1 MRGLPFVAV
10 RAAHSG
16 AVPMKGRALVAAAVC
31 FALWGCKQGAADHLR
46 LAKDQVFEKHPE
58 EGLREYRLALDVLEK
73 DDSAEAQVYR
83 ARALRGA
90 ADVYYLELRDMR
102 KAVEVYRELIQE
114 CPEAPETLEGR
125 IHLAEIL
132 RTHYRDLRGAINEL
146 TAAIARNPP
155 QSAELNYQVA
165 KLYFELGD
173 YQQCEIEASNVERKY
188 EASSFVDDAMLLR
201 GQALAMMEGH
211 RADAMHTFQDLAERF
226 PDSELQPHA
235 LYELGK
241 LRADSGDLEKAIE
254 AWVEALAR
262 HPDPQVV
269 QGSIARARKR
279 MKSTTPRRI
288 GDEAAAFDRDNPA
301 VTAAVEAKVP
311 AAKTSAEA
319 AGGSPEEA
327 AREAMMPPSGPAPA
341 PKKAEPAP

>member
-1 MRGLPFVAV
+1 
-10 RAAHSG
+10 
-16 AVPMKGRALVAAAVC
+16 VPVTGRVFAAA
-31 FALWGCKQGAADHLR
+31 ALCLALAGCKQGAAEHLR

-73 DDSAEAQVYR
+73 DDTAEAQVYR

-90 ADVYYLELRDMR
+90 ADIYYLELRDMR

-114 CPEAPETLEGR
+114 CPEAPETLEAR

-132 RTHYRDLRGAINEL
+132 RTHYRDVRGAINEL

-173 YQQCEIEASNVERKY
+173 YQQCEIEALNVERKY

-201 GQALAMMEGH
+201 GQAQSMMDGH

-241 LRADSGDLEKAIE
+241 LRADAGDLEKAIE
-254 AWVEALAR
+254 AWVQALAR

-269 QGSIARARKR
+269 QGSITRARKR
-279 MKSTTPRRI
+279 MKSTTPRHI

-301 VTAAVEAKVP
+301 VVAAEAKG
-311 AAKTSAEA
+311 AAPKTSVEA
-319 AGGSPEEA
+319 AGGSAEEA
-327 AREAMMPPSGPAPA
+327 AREAVMPPSGPATPA
-341 PKKAEPAP
+341 PKKPAPMP

>member
-1 MRGLPFVAV
+1 MRVGAL
-10 RAAHSG
+10 AAL
-16 AVPMKGRALVAAAVC
+16 LV
-31 FALWGCKQGAADHLR
+31 FALAGCKQGAADHIR
-46 LAKDQVFEKHPE
+46 LAKDAVFEKHPE
-58 EGLREYRLALDVLEK
+58 EALREYRLALDALER
-73 DDSAEAQVYR
+73 DDSAAAQVYR

-102 KAVEVYRELIQE
+102 RAVEVYRELVQE

-125 IHLAEIL
+125 IHLAEVL

-173 YQQCEIEASNVERKY
+173 YQQCELEAAGVEKKY

-201 GQALAMMEGH
+201 GQALAMMDGH
-211 RADAMHTFQDLAERF
+211 RPEAMRVYQELAERF

-241 LRADSGDLEKAIE
+241 LRADGGELEKAID
-254 AWVEALAR
+254 AWVEALKR
-262 HPDPQVV
+262 HPDPSVV
-269 QGSIARARKR
+269 QLSITRARKR
-279 MKSTTPRRI
+279 MLSTTPRRI
-288 GDEAAAFDRDNPA
+288 GDEATAFDREWPVA
-301 VTAAVEAKVP
+301 GVVP
-311 AAKTSAEA
+311 VAKTSAEA
-319 AGGSPEEA
+319 AGGTAAEA
-327 AREAMMPPSGPAPA
+327 ASELEMPPAGPPA
-341 PKKAEPAP
+341 NLPAGGKTLPVVP